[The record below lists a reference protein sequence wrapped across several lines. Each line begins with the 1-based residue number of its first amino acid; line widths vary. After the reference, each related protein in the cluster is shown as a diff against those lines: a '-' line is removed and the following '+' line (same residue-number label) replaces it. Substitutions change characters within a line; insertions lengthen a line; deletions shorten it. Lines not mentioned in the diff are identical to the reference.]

1 MLIEPES
8 TVVSGLLQERIVSYV
23 RESTDL
29 IVDNAYYFLLLRE
42 TATN

>member
-8 TVVSGLLQERIVSYV
+8 SGEWFLQERIVSYV